1 MTRGFFSILTML
13 LTSLT
18 ATAAMAASPVELS
31 SQIFVEKQQKR
42 ADGTYATKL
51 VAPEL
56 VVPGDQLVFVVRY
69 RNVGAEPATGFTV
82 TNPLPK
88 AVAFSGTADGTE
100 IVSVDG
106 GKSWGKLSQLSVKQA
121 DGKVRPALMT
131 DVTHL
136 KWNMNQTLT
145 AGAEG
150 KLIFRGIVR

>member
-1 MTRGFFSILTML
+1 MTRGFFSILAVL

-18 ATAAMAASPVELS
+18 ATAAIAASPVQLS

-42 ADGTYATKL
+42 ADGTMAVAL

-56 VVPGDQLVFVVRY
+56 IVPGDQLVFVVRY
-69 RNVGAEPATGFTV
+69 KNVGAQQATGFTV

-88 AVAFSGTADGTE
+88 AVAFSGTADGNE
-100 IVSVDG
+100 IVSIDG

-121 DGKVRPALMT
+121 GGKTRPALMT

-136 KWNMNQTLT
+136 KWNMNQPLT

-150 KLIFRGIVR
+150 KLIFRGVVR